1 MTAPQPDTA
10 SRVVVTGAT
19 GIAAAIAA
27 ELAARGTR
35 VFAISRT
42 ESSLAAL
49 AGEVP
54 LAGFAV
60 ADLSDETAA
69 ERAFALADAEL
80 GGLDGL
86 VAVAG
91 GSGRRA
97 GDGPLH
103 TIPLSGWESTLE
115 LNLTTT
121 FLAVRE
127 TLRALLGGNR
137 GGSIL
142 LTTSVLGWSP
152 SPEHFS
158 THAYAASKAAIV
170 GLTTTTA
177 AHYAAHG
184 IRVNAIAPGLVET
197 PMAARAAQDPVI
209 RRFAEGKQPLA
220 AGMLTA
226 RDVARLAVPLL
237 DSPNVTGQVVAVD
250 GGWTVSEGAMT
261 SAASAGTTP

>member
-1 MTAPQPDTA
+1 MTSVQPA
-10 SRVVVTGAT
+10 SVTRVVVTGAT
-19 GIAAAIAA
+19 GIAAAVAT
-27 ELAARGTR
+27 ELASRGAQ

-42 ESSLAAL
+42 ESSLAEL
-49 AGEVP
+49 AARVP

-60 ADLSDETAA
+60 ADLSDEREA
-69 ERAFALADAEL
+69 ERAFSTADDAL

-91 GSGRRA
+91 GSGRRL

-103 TIPLSGWESTLE
+103 EIPLEGWDRTLG

-121 FLAVRE
+121 FLAARE
-127 TLRALLGGNR
+127 TIRALLAGGR
-137 GGSIL
+137 GGSLL

-158 THAYAASKAAIV
+158 THAYAAAKAAIV
-170 GLTTTTA
+170 GLTRTLA
-177 AHYAAHG
+177 AHYADDG

-197 PMAARAAQDPVI
+197 PMAARAAQDATI
-209 RRFAEGKQPLA
+209 LNFAARKQPVA
-220 AGMLTA
+220 AGILDA

-237 DSPNVTGQVVAVD
+237 DAVSVTGQVVAVD
-250 GGWTVSEGAMT
+250 GGWSVSEGRPVV
-261 SAASAGTTP
+261 AAR

>member
-1 MTAPQPDTA
+1 MTTPQPDSVA
-10 SRVVVTGAT
+10 RVVVTGAT
-19 GIAAAIAA
+19 GIAAAVASALA
-27 ELAARGTR
+27 ERGAQ

-42 ESSLAAL
+42 ESSLAEL
-49 AGEVP
+49 AGAVP

-60 ADLSDETAA
+60 ADLADESAT

-91 GSGRRA
+91 GSGRRF

-103 TIPLSGWESTLE
+103 EIPRDGWDRTLE

-121 FLAVRE
+121 FLAARE
-127 TLRALLGGNR
+127 TVRALLAGGR
-137 GGSIL
+137 GGSL
-142 LTTSVLGWSP
+142 VLTTSVLGWSP

-158 THAYAASKAAIV
+158 THAYAASKAAIA
-170 GLTTTTA
+170 GLTRSLA
-177 AHYAAHG
+177 ARYADDG
-184 IRVNAIAPGLVET
+184 IRVNAVAPGLVET

-209 RRFAEGKQPLA
+209 RDFAARKQPIA
-220 AGMLTA
+220 GGMLDA

-237 DSPNVTGQVVAVD
+237 DARGVTGQVVAID
-250 GGWTVSEGAMT
+250 GGWTVTEGRELTAV
-261 SAASAGTTP
+261 PR